1 MMIYCE
7 NCKKKILQ
15 YANIYLAFDSK
26 CCSNFCR
33 NNIIS
38 ENYKID
44 PRMLYPHK
52 WIANKDKT
60 ITFLETTPKY
70 NYSINNLN
78 KLFITS
84 NNIMHN

>member
-1 MMIYCE
+1 MMTYCE

-33 NNIIS
+33 DNIIS

-44 PRMLYPHK
+44 TRMLYPHK
-52 WIANKDKT
+52 WIANKDKNIKKIEVT
-60 ITFLETTPKY
+60 NFFYY
-70 NYSINNLN
+70 NKKIYN
-78 KLFITS
+78 
-84 NNIMHN
+84 